1 MPASAQPRLS
11 SELARLAA
19 ACKTGGVTLR
29 SLVPKHDARAHALVT
44 VLFSVCFLHPIPMPG
59 VSLVFGAII
68 AIAGARMAARRGL
81 WVPERWLDRPLP
93 AAALAVVFGAGHRV
107 ALKLEGLIKPRWEW
121 LASHEHAVRFHGA
134 AVAVCGLL
142 LLIPLPPPTNFPPAT
157 AALILA
163 VGVLE
168 RDAVVLAAGYLAF
181 LLNLAFF
188 GAIAVL
194 GWHGAAALLA

>member
-1 MPASAQPRLS
+1 MSAPPRLS
-11 SELARLAA
+11 SEFDRLAT
-19 ACKTGGVTLR
+19 ACRAGGVTLR
-29 SLVPKHDARAHALVT
+29 ALVPKQDARAHALVT

-59 VSLVFGAII
+59 VSMVFGTII
-68 AIAGARMAARRGL
+68 AIAGLRMAARRGL

-93 AAALAVVFGAGHRV
+93 AAALAVVFSAGRRV
-107 ALKLEGLIKPRWEW
+107 ALKLESVIKPRWAW

-134 AVAVCGLL
+134 AVAVCGFL
-142 LLIPLPPPTNFPPAT
+142 LLIPLPPPTNFPPAA

-168 RDAVVLAAGYLAF
+168 RDALVLAAGYLAF

-194 GWHGAAALLA
+194 GWQGAAALLT